1 MATQSP
7 SPATPPPA
15 HIAAHITQ
23 VYLAYTSLLQTA
35 TTLSSPPTEGP
46 LGGQLLYV
54 AELDSTAS
62 PIIRAASIAGTA
74 TLAASS
80 SDVALRQAQRDGV
93 IDFLVNSLD
102 EALRI
107 LKNEIRKRQPVAVAV
122 SLESRLVT
130 QEMQDRGVLPDLLPH
145 ASSPDHDALLA
156 PFLAQ
161 GARLLPAPST
171 DPDRKIY
178 IWPIPVAYTNRP
190 GEFEA
195 ILETYLSPED
205 QPAHR
210 WLRLSSRYLD
220 PTARRYRSIPIGPD
234 SVEKLAKKFGPPL
247 KA

>member
-7 SPATPPPA
+7 SPGIPPPA
-15 HIAAHITQ
+15 NIAAHIAQ
-23 VYLAYTSLLQTA
+23 VYQAYTSLLQTA
-35 TTLSSPPTEGP
+35 TSLSSPPAEGP

-54 AELDSTAS
+54 AEVDSTAS
-62 PIIRAASIAGTA
+62 SLIRAANIAGA
-74 TLAASS
+74 AILVASS
-80 SDVALRQAQRDGV
+80 SDLALRLAQRDGV

-122 SLESRLVT
+122 SVDPRLIT
-130 QEMQDRGVLPDLLPH
+130 QEMIGRGVLPDLLPRSTSQDQH
-145 ASSPDHDALLA
+145 ALLA

-161 GARLLPAPST
+161 GAKLLPAPST
-171 DPDRKIY
+171 DPNCKLQ

-195 ILETYLSPED
+195 ILETHLIPED

-210 WLRLSSRYLD
+210 WLHLSPRYLE
-220 PTARRYRSIPIGPD
+220 PTARRYRSIPIGPETA
-234 SVEKLAKKFGPPL
+234 EKLAKKFGPPL
-247 KA
+247 QH

>member
-1 MATQSP
+1 VATQI
-7 SPATPPPA
+7 PPPA
-15 HIAAHITQ
+15 PTPPANIAAHISQ
-23 VYLAYTSLLQTA
+23 VYLAYTCLLQTA
-35 TTLSSPPTEGP
+35 TTLTSPAAEGP

-54 AELDSTAS
+54 AELDSNAS

-80 SDVALRQAQRDGV
+80 SDLVLRQAQRDGV
-93 IDFLVNSLD
+93 IDFLVNTLD

-122 SLESRLVT
+122 SVDPRLIT
-130 QEMQDRGVLPDLLPH
+130 QEMMDRGVLPDLLPR
-145 ASSPDHDALLA
+145 SPSPDYDVILA

-161 GARLLPAPST
+161 GARLLPAPSA
-171 DPDRKIY
+171 DPTRKLH

-190 GEFEA
+190 AEFEA
-195 ILETYLSPED
+195 ILETHLSKED

-210 WLRLSSRYLD
+210 WLHLSSRYLD
-220 PTARRYRSIPIGPD
+220 PIARRYRSIPTDPD
-234 SVEKLAKKFGPPL
+234 SAEKLAKRFGPPL